1 MSPKITYCRNFEKST
16 TVPNSVQD
24 QLFQE
29 KAQGI
34 KENEKRQKA
43 DKINYEKKGKTKC
56 MNKET
61 VSRLIKGGKKSIWR
75 ISMRKKFGSGSNLMG
90 LLTRICFRP

>member
-29 KAQGI
+29 KAQRI

-43 DKINYEKKGKTKC
+43 DKINYEKKREDKMYEQRDRFK
-56 MNKET
+56 
-61 VSRLIKGGKKSIWR
+61 IDQ
-75 ISMRKKFGSGSNLMG
+75 
-90 LLTRICFRP
+90 ICFRP

>member
-1 MSPKITYCRNFEKST
+1 MYCRNFEKST

-43 DKINYEKKGKTKC
+43 DKINYEKK
-56 MNKET
+56 
-61 VSRLIKGGKKSIWR
+61 KGR
-75 ISMRKKFGSGSNLMG
+75 QNV
-90 LLTRICFRP
+90 